1 MPELAFFIGKGGV
14 GKTTVSSA
22 YAASWA
28 AAHPRKKVLLLST
41 DPAHNLADIVETTL
55 GDKPTKIRAR
65 GLHLWQVHAE
75 KHFRE
80 FLKPYRDALLDLIES
95 GTIFT
100 REEIEPLLETTLPG
114 MAEISALIAI
124 SQLLSSDEFDAIV
137 VDTAPMGHTLRM
149 FEMPQHFVRF
159 LDFLDLAG
167 SRDRWLS
174 QRFGEKKG
182 GPISSGVLE
191 AWRAMA
197 EQVRAALT
205 SENAQ
210 LYLVTTPE
218 EFSLNEA
225 ARSAEALA
233 ASVPELRI
241 SGVVLNR
248 AVNRKTKCVR
258 CRHRAEITVDA
269 KKFIE
274 KSFGDARLK
283 ITEDQGA
290 PVVGISAL
298 RALGDQIFRGKKSR
312 TVNSAPARKMPAMK
326 SAAWPIAEAPLL
338 FTMGKGGVGKTT
350 VSASLGFHQR
360 EDRPKAPVTVCST
373 DPAPS
378 LDDIFAADVTSK
390 PQSVLGDKK
399 FFAMEMDSVAE
410 FRSWAD
416 RMRERIDSAL
426 SSQTGGGVH
435 VDLSFDRKIFSSLLE
450 IVPPGVDEIF
460 AIFKILD
467 LLESGGAKQTV
478 IIDMAPTGHALE
490 LLRMPER
497 MLMWSRLLLK
507 SLAPHRTL
515 PIAQD
520 VAVQIATLGQRVREL
535 AEMLKSGSRANAFAV
550 TLAEPLPDR
559 ETGRLLASLKEMGI
573 GVSGLFVNRV
583 LMNEALDHSGGCE
596 RCKRA
601 QSFQAT
607 TLAGMKKKYPKQTIY
622 LLPEFGHEVVGCKAL
637 QDFTG
642 KLWQLA

>member
-1 MPELAFFIGKGGV
+1 
-14 GKTTVSSA
+14 
-22 YAASWA
+22 
-28 AAHPRKKVLLLST
+28 
-41 DPAHNLADIVETTL
+41 
-55 GDKPTKIRAR
+55 
-65 GLHLWQVHAE
+65 
-75 KHFRE
+75 
-80 FLKPYRDALLDLIES
+80 
-95 GTIFT
+95 
-100 REEIEPLLETTLPG
+100 
-114 MAEISALIAI
+114 
-124 SQLLSSDEFDAIV
+124 
-137 VDTAPMGHTLRM
+137 
-149 FEMPQHFVRF
+149 
-159 LDFLDLAG
+159 
-167 SRDRWLS
+167 
-174 QRFGEKKG
+174 
-182 GPISSGVLE
+182 
-191 AWRAMA
+191 
-197 EQVRAALT
+197 
-205 SENAQ
+205 
-210 LYLVTTPE
+210 
-218 EFSLNEA
+218 
-225 ARSAEALA
+225 
-233 ASVPELRI
+233 
-241 SGVVLNR
+241 VLNR

-290 PVVGISAL
+290 PVLGISAL
-298 RALGDQIFRGKKSR
+298 RALGYQIFRGKKSR

-467 LLESGGAKQTV
+467 LLKSGGAKQTV